1 MRPRALAWESLPA
14 ELSTAMDWYTL
25 LNMRAI
31 YTAIIYVQLTQIILF
46 MPHTYTKEMQP
57 HQEAEVGRARLW
69 RLFVQP
75 STAALIAAGRMCHL
89 LAFEDD

>member
-14 ELSTAMDWYTL
+14 ELSTAMDW

-75 STAALIAAGRMCHL
+75 STAALIAAGRMYHL